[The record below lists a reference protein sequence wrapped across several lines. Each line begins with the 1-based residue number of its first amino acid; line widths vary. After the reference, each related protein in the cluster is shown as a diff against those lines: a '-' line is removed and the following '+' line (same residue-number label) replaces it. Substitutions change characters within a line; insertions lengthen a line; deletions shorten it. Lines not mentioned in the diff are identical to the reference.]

1 MNHLGQLLEHSW
13 EGAWELAGGYG
24 IQEDVLLL
32 RWVLKAHLTNWRLY
46 QLKQCALVLDNENL
60 IRMRSLVVEIEGA
73 LSTRS
78 LDWQ

>member
-13 EGAWELAGGYG
+13 EDAWELAGGYG
-24 IQEDVLLL
+24 IQEDVLLS
-32 RWVLKAHLTNWRLY
+32 RWVLKAHLTNWRLH

-73 LSTRS
+73 LLTRS